1 MYLFSIKIKVIINR
15 FIILLDQIYYIDSNK
30 F

>member
-15 FIILLDQIYYIDSNK
+15 FIILLDQIYYIGSNK